1 VNAVM
6 SQRTSLADLAQTF
19 HRFPQVLMNV
29 KVVDR
34 IDPMSIPSIQEAV
47 QHAERVLGNDGRV
60 LVRLSGTELVVRV
73 MVEGPD
79 EILITPLAQYIAQT
93 ITRESAPSLSPHGGE
108 GVVYGEA
115 Q

>member
-1 VNAVM
+1 
-6 SQRTSLADLAQTF
+6 
-19 HRFPQVLMNV
+19 MNV

-34 IDPMSIPSIQEAV
+34 VEPMAIPSIQEAV

-79 EILITPLAQYIAQT
+79 ETLITPLAQHIAQT
-93 ITRESAPSLSPHGGE
+93 ITREFAPSLFF
-108 GVVYGEA
+108 YG
-115 Q
+115 